1 MTAPLLQ
8 VIGLNKT
15 FGGLRALADVTLSVN
30 QGEIVGVIGP
40 NGAGKTTLFS
50 HLVGLHKPTSGRI
63 VFDGNDLVGLK
74 PHRIASA
81 GIVKTFQ
88 NVALFLEETALDNVL
103 IGGLMRHDIPH
114 ARDLARS
121 CLERVGMLSIAD
133 KMAKDLSFP
142 ERARVEV
149 ARALCTEP
157 KVLLLDEAMAALNHA
172 EMDAFMA
179 LVRSLRSEGLTI
191 VIIEHHMRAIM
202 SLCDRIVVLNF
213 GKVIAEGHPSEVARH
228 PEVVAA
234 YLGKSYA
241 EGVAS

>member
-1 MTAPLLQ
+1 MTPPLLQ
-8 VIGLNKT
+8 VKDLTKT
-15 FGGLRALADVTLSVN
+15 FGGLRALSDVTLSIN
-30 QGEIVGVIGP
+30 QSEIVGVIGP

-63 VFDGNDLVGLK
+63 IFDSKDVVGLK
-74 PHRIASA
+74 PNRIAAA
-81 GIVKTFQ
+81 GMVKTFQ
-88 NVALFLEETALDNVL
+88 NVALFLEETVLDNVL

-114 ARDLARS
+114 ARDLAKT

-133 KMAKDLSFP
+133 KIAKDLSFP

-157 KVLLLDEAMAALNHA
+157 KILLLDEAMAALNHA
-172 EMDAFMA
+172 EMDDFMN
-179 LVRSLRSEGLTI
+179 LVRTLRSEGLTI

-202 SLCDRIVVLNF
+202 SLCDRIIVLNF
-213 GKVIAEGHPSEVARH
+213 GKIIAEGAPAEVARH

-234 YLGKSYA
+234 YLGKSFA
-241 EGVAS
+241 EGAAP

>member
-8 VIGLNKT
+8 VKDLTKN
-15 FGGLRALADVTLSVN
+15 FGGLRALSDVTLSIN

-40 NGAGKTTLFS
+40 NGAGKTTFFS

-63 VFDGNDLVGLK
+63 IFEGKDVVGLK
-74 PHRIASA
+74 PHRIAAA
-81 GIVKTFQ
+81 GMVKTFQ
-88 NVALFLEETALDNVL
+88 NVALFLEETVLDNVL

-114 ARDLARS
+114 ARELAKK
-121 CLERVGMLSIAD
+121 CLDRVGMLSIAN
-133 KMAKDLSFP
+133 KIAKDLSFP

-157 KVLLLDEAMAALNHA
+157 KILLLDEAMAALNHA
-172 EMDAFMA
+172 EMDDFMN
-179 LVRSLRSEGLTI
+179 LVRTLRSEGLTI

-202 SLCDRIVVLNF
+202 SLCDRLIVLNF
-213 GKVIAEGHPSEVARH
+213 GKVIAEGAPTEVARH

-234 YLGKSYA
+234 YLGKSFA
-241 EGVAS
+241 EGAAQ

>member
-8 VIGLNKT
+8 TKDLTKN
-15 FGGLRALADVTLSVN
+15 FGGLRALSDVSLSIN
-30 QGEIVGVIGP
+30 QSEIVGVIGP

-63 VFDGNDLVGLK
+63 IFDGKDIVGLK
-74 PHRIASA
+74 PHRIAAA
-81 GIVKTFQ
+81 GMVKTFQ
-88 NVALFLEETALDNVL
+88 NVALFLEETVLDNVL

-114 ARDLARS
+114 ARDLAKT

-133 KMAKDLSFP
+133 KIARDLSFP

-157 KVLLLDEAMAALNHA
+157 KALLLDEAMAALNHA
-172 EMDAFMA
+172 EMDDFMN
-179 LVRSLRSEGLTI
+179 LVRTLRSEGLTV

-202 SLCDRIVVLNF
+202 SLCDRIIVLNF
-213 GKVIAEGHPSEVARH
+213 GKIIAEGAPAEVARH

-234 YLGKSYA
+234 YLGKSFA
-241 EGVAS
+241 EGAAP